1 MLKKILLG
9 LVAVLIILVAVV
21 MMQPDEYRVE
31 RSMEIDASAERIY
44 SQIAD
49 LRQWPAWSPWAKK
62 DPDMK
67 MEFSDVTTGVGAYA
81 AWDSAT
87 EGKGRQ
93 TIAEVVEHRHLA
105 IDLEFITPFA
115 ARAKTDFTIEPRG
128 DRAAILTWG
137 MDGRNDGFIAKVFYL
152 LMDFEAMIGA
162 DYETGLQAIKDLS
175 EAAPNK
181 LNDQP

>member
-1 MLKKILLG
+1 MSKKILFG
-9 LVAVLIILVAVV
+9 LVAILIIVIALV
-21 MMQPDEYRVE
+21 MLQPNEYRVE
-31 RSMEIDASAERIY
+31 RSIEIAASPQAVF

-67 MEFSDVTTGVGAYA
+67 MEFSNVTTGVGAYA

-93 TIAEVVEHRHLA
+93 TIADIVANRRLV
-105 IDLEFITPFA
+105 IDLEFIAPFE
-115 ARAKTDFTIEPRG
+115 ARAKADFNIQPQGE
-128 DRAAILTWG
+128 RASVLTWG
-137 MDGRNDGFIAKVFYL
+137 MDGRNDGFIAKLFYL

-162 DYETGLQAIKDLS
+162 DYETGLEAIKLLS
-175 EAAPNK
+175 E
-181 LNDQP
+181 QTGHTQS

>member
-1 MLKKILLG
+1 MVML
-9 LVAVLIILVAVV
+9 
-21 MMQPDEYRVE
+21 QPDDYRVE
-31 RSMEIDASAERIY
+31 RSIEIGASAETVY
-44 SQIAD
+44 YQIAD

-93 TIAEVVEHRHLA
+93 TIAEVVENRYLA
-105 IDLEFITPFA
+105 IDLEFITPFEA
-115 ARAKTDFTIEPRG
+115 HAKTDFTIEPQG
-128 DRAAILTWG
+128 DGAAVLTWG
-137 MDGRNDGFIAKVFYL
+137 MDGSNDGFMAKVFYL

-162 DYETGLQAIKDLS
+162 DYETGLQAIKALS
-175 EAAPNK
+175 EAGANMV
-181 LNDQP
+181 DHQP

>member
-9 LVAVLIILVAVV
+9 LVVVLIILVAVV
-21 MMQPDEYRVE
+21 MLQPDEYRVE
-31 RSMEIDASAERIY
+31 RSIEIDASAKTVY
-44 SQIAD
+44 SQLAD
-49 LRQWPAWSPWAKK
+49 LRQWPTWSPWAKK

-67 MEFSDVTTGVGAYA
+67 MEFSDVTSGVGAYA

-93 TIAEVVEHRHLA
+93 TIAEVVENRRLA
-105 IDLEFITPFA
+105 IDLEFIVPFE

-128 DRAAILTWG
+128 DQAAVLNWG
-137 MDGRNDGFIAKVFYL
+137 MDGRNDGFVAKVFYL

-162 DYETGLQAIKDLS
+162 DYETGLQAIKALS

-181 LNDQP
+181 MDDQP

>member
-21 MMQPDEYRVE
+21 MLQPDEYRVE
-31 RSMEIDASAERIY
+31 RSIEIDASAETVY

-62 DPDMK
+62 DPDMA
-67 MEFSDVTTGVGAYA
+67 MAFSDVTTGVGAYA

-93 TIAEVVEHRHLA
+93 TIAEVIENRHLA
-105 IDLEFITPFA
+105 IDLEFITPFEA
-115 ARAKTDFTIEPRG
+115 HAKTDFTIEPRG
-128 DRAAILTWG
+128 DRAAVLTWG
-137 MDGRNDGFIAKVFYL
+137 MDGSNDGFIAKMFYL

-162 DYETGLQAIKDLS
+162 DYETGLQAIKALS
-175 EAAPNK
+175 EAGANPVD
-181 LNDQP
+181 DQR